1 MGQESRKSNASILL
15 AGAKELS
22 QKNLCF
28 YTVLLN
34 AFRTACSLHTCR
46 YAPHKQLENQI
57 RIFGENSIVYFV
69 PAPKLKAENQE
80 GRFTTDGIPL
90 AGLT

>member
-15 AGAKELS
+15 AEA
-22 QKNLCF
+22 
-28 YTVLLN
+28 
-34 AFRTACSLHTCR
+34 
-46 YAPHKQLENQI
+46 
-57 RIFGENSIVYFV
+57 
-69 PAPKLKAENQE
+69 KLKAENQE